1 MIKFI
6 NKLTGTIMYVADER
20 EQEYKEAGHVPASD
34 SKPEVKKPTKARTK
48 KAEV

>member
-6 NKLTGTIMYVADER
+6 NKLTGTVMLVPDER
-20 EQEYKEAGHVPASD
+20 EQEYKEAGHIPASD
-34 SKPEVKKPTKARTK
+34 TPKQEVKKATRKK

>member
-6 NKLTGTIMYVADER
+6 NKLTGTVMYVAEER
-20 EQEYKEAGHVPASD
+20 EQEYKEAGHIPASD
-34 SKPEVKKPTKARTK
+34 SATKKPTRAKAK

>member
-6 NKLTGTIMYVADER
+6 NKLTGTVMYVSEDRA
-20 EQEYKEAGHVPASD
+20 QEYKEAGHTPASD
-34 SKPEVKKPTKARTK
+34 SPHPKTTRSKAK